1 MTSETATP
9 ATPSRLKV
17 LLAEDSPEQ
26 REYLEVLLTGWG
38 YPVLACKDGDEAW
51 RALQALDA
59 PALLLLDSVMPGL
72 SGPQICR
79 RLRETRAK
87 RARHIILLTACAKP
101 EDVETGLDAGAD
113 DFVAKPFN
121 EMELRARLRTGE
133 RHVLLQ
139 EELGR
144 RVVEVEAAMTR
155 IRQLEGILPLC
166 SYCKRIREG
175 ERAWQPL
182 ESFISRRSKAKF
194 SHDICPDCWTYVVEP
209 ELKDLA
215 PGNDAHACSGHGNV
229 GTPPE

>member
-1 MTSETATP
+1 MSSEMAP
-9 ATPSRLKV
+9 LPKLKV
-17 LLAEDSPEQ
+17 LLAEDSREQ
-26 REYLEVLLTGWG
+26 REYLEILLGDWG
-38 YPVLACKDGDEAW
+38 YPVAAVQDGEEAW
-51 RALQALDA
+51 RLLQSPDA
-59 PALLLLDSVMPGL
+59 PALLLLDSDMPGL
-72 SGPQICR
+72 TGPQICR
-79 RLRETRAK
+79 RLRDTRSNK
-87 RARHIILLTACAKP
+87 ARHIILLTARATP

-121 EMELRARLRTGE
+121 EMELRARLRAGE

-144 RVVEVEAAMTR
+144 RVIEVEAALTR

-209 ELKDLA
+209 ELKDLT
-215 PGNDAHACSGHGNV
+215 PETPKSHACGHENV
-229 GTPPE
+229 GE

>member
-1 MTSETATP
+1 MNTD
-9 ATPSRLKV
+9 RIKV
-17 LLAEDSPEQ
+17 LLAEDSTEQ
-26 REYLEVLLTGWG
+26 RDFLETLLASWG
-38 YPVLACKDGDEAW
+38 YPVVSAKDGDEAW
-51 RALQALDA
+51 TLLQAPDA
-59 PALLLLDSVMPGL
+59 PALLLLDSVMPGA

-79 RLRETRAK
+79 RLRDTRAK
-87 RARHIILLTACAKP
+87 RARHIILLTACASP

-121 EMELRARLRTGE
+121 ETELRARLRAGE
-133 RHVLLQ
+133 RHVRLQ

-144 RVVEVEAAMTR
+144 RVVEVEKALER
-155 IRQLEGILPLC
+155 IKQLEGILPLC

-209 ELKDLA
+209 ELKEQD
-215 PGNDAHACSGHGNV
+215 GSCAHANAQGQGEA
-229 GTPPE
+229 PPTEMS